1 MRLRFKLHNFFL
13 FFPLGIIGPYFALYL
28 YQMGFTGV
36 QVGLLLGT
44 LPITTIFFQPVWSY
58 LSDVLNTRRL
68 MLVLGCL
75 GAAGFAAG
83 LAFADSFTATFL
95 CGVMLSIMASHLI
108 PVSTAIVLDYLEGE
122 GKTES
127 FGLIRLW
134 GSIGF
139 SVSSLVLGSLFL
151 DQITV
156 FYPWFLAGTYLVLGL
171 LSFLLPEKGK
181 TFVYPD
187 LGRLDILKDEPL
199 LTLFLLSIV
208 FIGATLSI
216 STNYQTLYLQ
226 IYDAV
231 PLLVGATV
239 SLQAVLEVPM
249 MMVTPWLLSK
259 FTMTQII
266 LAGAVGLPLR
276 WFLYIFIKD
285 PAWVVPTQLL
295 HGAAIVSFMVVGVS
309 FIDKYVDKKWR
320 ATGQGLYNTA
330 IHGVGSSLGLYMAGT
345 VFEWMDIT
353 AVWILNTILGV
364 VAVGL
369 LYFSLR
375 KFRAREIKNPGSEV

>member
-1 MRLRFKLHNFFL
+1 M
-13 FFPLGIIGPYFALYL
+13 
-28 YQMGFTGV
+28 
-36 QVGLLLGT
+36 
-44 LPITTIFFQPVWSY
+44 
-58 LSDVLNTRRL
+58 
-68 MLVLGCL
+68 
-75 GAAGFAAG
+75 
-83 LAFADSFTATFL
+83 
-95 CGVMLSIMASHLI
+95 
-108 PVSTAIVLDYLEGE
+108 
-122 GKTES
+122 
-127 FGLIRLW
+127 
-134 GSIGF
+134 
-139 SVSSLVLGSLFL
+139 
-151 DQITV
+151 
-156 FYPWFLAGTYLVLGL
+156 LGL

-181 TFVYPD
+181 TFVYPN

-249 MMVTPWLLSK
+249 MMITPWLLSK

-375 KFRAREIKNPGSEV
+375 KFRAREIKNPGS